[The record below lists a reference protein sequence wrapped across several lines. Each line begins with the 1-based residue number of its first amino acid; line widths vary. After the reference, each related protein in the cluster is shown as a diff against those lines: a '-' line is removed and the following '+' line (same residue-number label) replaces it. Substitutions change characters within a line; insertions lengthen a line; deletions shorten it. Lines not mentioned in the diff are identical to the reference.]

1 MESISVYDSL
11 FSKDEMDKIIN
22 IMLRNCPFHYGECDN
37 PNTPPTGLVCDFGKI
52 QLDERFQKLLN
63 DFVNKIYEK
72 NEILKN
78 TKLYRIYLNY
88 FAPGENPY
96 FHIDGRGTMTCLYYL
111 NPEHDVNE
119 GGETQF
125 LINNEIKGVQSKPGR
140 LVIFD
145 GSLKHRATSFRSH
158 PRLTL
163 AIKFHK

>member
-1 MESISVYDSL
+1 MQDVTVYDGL
-11 FSKDEMDKIIN
+11 FSKDEMEKITN
-22 IMLRNCPFHYGECDN
+22 IMLHNCPFHYGERD
-37 PNTPPTGLVCDFGKI
+37 TIGIPPTGLVCDFGKMRI
-52 QLDERFQKLLN
+52 GKGFKKLLN

-72 NEILKN
+72 NENLKN

-96 FHIDGRGTMTCLYYL
+96 FHIDGHGTTTCLYYL

-163 AIKFHK
+163 AIKFYK